1 MEKKKILGGILG
13 ILMGFIFSIP
23 WILCYI
29 YLERIVAYLALLI
42 GFGILLG
49 YKLVNKKA
57 YKTNKFI
64 AYLFATSI
72 LIIIVNT
79 LIVIP
84 VISLLKENVNVSME
98 LLMYLYSNKE
108 VFGGVVSD
116 LVISVLFTIIGV
128 FPIINKLGI
137 EGKEEQ
143 KEVSYEEF
151 AEKVKEIYEKHDALQ
166 KENAVE
172 NKIINKEIEELN
184 FKNTLY
190 YLERMKTNF
199 LIGSNGLKKSYY
211 NEKNENKKTANVK
224 KVIFFICTIILGVAL
239 GIGLVALDTETEND
253 KVVQEYNYEIN
264 YKKHDLSNDISIDLP
279 DYMFLQESEEQE
291 DGGMYYCF
299 LPKNINKSIF
309 QYIEINQYETV
320 IFEDEYIEEFI
331 DYSKEFYEELNFTVL
346 ESGIEEINNKKIV
359 FFEFEDSEGSLVYCY
374 SCREGNGTQEIYF
387 TLNENA
393 DKTESREV
401 ITNILKTLTVN

>member
-29 YLERIVAYLALLI
+29 YLERIIAYLALLI

-151 AEKVKEIYEKHDALQ
+151 AQKVKEIYEKHDALQ

-211 NEKNENKKTANVK
+211 NEKNENKKTANIK
-224 KVIFFICTIILGVAL
+224 KVRLFVGIIIIGIAL

-253 KVVQEYNYEIN
+253 VVQEYNYEIS
-264 YKKHDLSNDISIDLP
+264 YKKHELSNDTSIDLP

-299 LPKNINKSIF
+299 LPKNINKSVF
-309 QYIEINQYETV
+309 QYIEINEYETV

-331 DYSKEFYEELNFTVL
+331 DYSKEFYSELNCTVL
-346 ESGIEEINNKKIV
+346 ESGVEEINNEKIV
-359 FFEFEDSEGSLVYCY
+359 FFEFEDSEESIVYCY
-374 SCREGNGTQEIYF
+374 TCRKGNETQEIYF
-387 TLNENA
+387 TLNDNV
-393 DKTESREV
+393 DKVEV
-401 ITNILKTLTVN
+401 KEAIINIVKTLTVN

>member
-224 KVIFFICTIILGVAL
+224 KVIFFICTITLGVAL

-253 KVVQEYNYEIN
+253 NVVQEYNYEIN

-299 LPKNINKSIF
+299 LPKNINKSVF
-309 QYIEINQYETV
+309 QYIEINEYETV

-346 ESGIEEINNKKIV
+346 ESGVEEINNKQIV
-359 FFEFEDSEGSLVYCY
+359 FFEFKDSEGSLVYCY

>member
-13 ILMGFIFSIP
+13 ILMGFVFSIP

-151 AEKVKEIYEKHDALQ
+151 AQKVKEIYEKHDALQ

-211 NEKNENKKTANVK
+211 NEKNENKKTANLK
-224 KVIFFICTIILGVAL
+224 KIIFFICTITLGVAL
-239 GIGLVALDTETEND
+239 GIGLVALDAETEND
-253 KVVQEYNYEIN
+253 DVVQEYNYEIS
-264 YKKHDLSNDISIDLP
+264 YKKHDLSNNISIDLP

-291 DGGMYYCF
+291 EGGMYYCF

-309 QYIEINQYETV
+309 QYIEINEYETV

-387 TLNENA
+387 TLNEDA

>member
-13 ILMGFIFSIP
+13 ILMGFVFSIP

-29 YLERIVAYLALLI
+29 YLESIVAYLALLI

-108 VFGGVVSD
+108 VFSGVVSD
-116 LVISVLFTIIGV
+116 LVISILFTIIGV

-151 AEKVKEIYEKHDALQ
+151 VQKVKEIYEKHDALQ
-166 KENAVE
+166 KENAIE

-190 YLERMKTNF
+190 YLEKMKTNF

-211 NEKNENKKTANVK
+211 NEKNENKKTANIK
-224 KVIFFICTIILGVAL
+224 KTIFFIVLIVIGVAL
-239 GIGLVALDTETEND
+239 GIGLVALETEND
-253 KVVQEYNYEIN
+253 VAQEYNYEIS
-264 YKKHDLSNDISIDLP
+264 YKKHDLLNNISIDLP
-279 DYMFLQESEEQE
+279 DYMFLQESEEE
-291 DGGMYYCF
+291 NEGEMYYCF

-309 QYIEINQYETV
+309 QYIEINQYDIV
-320 IFEDEYIEEFI
+320 IFEDEYIENFI
-331 DYSKEFYEELNFTVL
+331 DYSKEFYRELNYTVL
-346 ESGIEEINNKKIV
+346 GDSVEEIDNEKTV
-359 FFEFEDSEGSLVYCY
+359 FFELEDSEGSILYCY
-374 SCREGNGTQEIYF
+374 TCRKGNGTQEIYF
-387 TLNENA
+387 TLNENV
-393 DKTESREV
+393 DKTQAKEAA
-401 ITNILKTLTVN
+401 INILKTLTAN